1 MGSITTEQTVTLA
14 QLFYVGTDSDY
25 RTTIEAEAAD
35 TVTITACETADGVEI
50 SESDAGDSV
59 VIVDVPYVDNPV
71 QSVRSLSDRLGET
84 PVVAVVESTTD
95 PLVVFDLLLAGAVDY
110 AERDAASGRP
120 TQLLAHLRAM
130 VGADTSVADE
140 DMQRL
145 FRQELET
152 RRQTEKRLAT
162 VLDRIPHPVFY
173 RDTNGVYLGCN
184 TAFERFCGEPRE
196 EIIGS
201 RTEELRSEH
210 HAAVCEQHDDKVLET
225 GEKQV
230 LETTVTLQGE
240 ERHVRTH
247 KAPLSDDR
255 TGIEGIVGSIE
266 DITEQRRQRETLET
280 QTQNLKILNSVTRH
294 DIRNDLQVVLGM
306 AEVLRDHVDDEGME
320 YLETMVSKGNH
331 AVDITRQ
338 ARDLTETMLESDYG
352 TDRVPLKS
360 TLETQIDE
368 IRSTYD
374 QAIIT
379 VEGEIPSTAVIA
391 DGMLASVFRNI
402 LANGIQHNDSEVP
415 KLRVWVE
422 SADGRAT
429 VHIADNGP
437 GVPDDR
443 KDEIFGR
450 GEKGLESSG
459 TGLGLYLVDTL
470 VDRYGGDVY
479 VTDSDRGAEFVIS
492 LRQADT

>member
-1 MGSITTEQTVTLA
+1 VTVETIR
-14 QLFYVGTDSDY
+14 YVGTDADY
-25 RTTIEAEAAD
+25 VTAIENETAD
-35 TVTITACETADGVEI
+35 TVTVTACETAKGVEPP
-50 SESDAGDSV
+50 ESDATGSV
-59 VIVDVPYVDNPV
+59 VIVDVPNVADPV
-71 QSVRSLSDRLGET
+71 QTVQSLSGRLGET

-120 TQLLAHLRAM
+120 TQLLAHLRAI
-130 VGADTSVADE
+130 VGADASVADE

-145 FRQELET
+145 FRRELET

-173 RDTNGVYLGCN
+173 RDTDGVYLGCN
-184 TAFERFCGEPRE
+184 TAFEAFCGEPRE
-196 EIIGS
+196 EIVGS
-201 RTEELRSEH
+201 RTEELRSER
-210 HAAVCEQHDDKVLET
+210 HAELCEQHDDKVLET

-240 ERHVRTH
+240 ERHVRVH
-247 KAPLSDDR
+247 KAPLTEER
-255 TGIEGIVGSIE
+255 TGIAGIVGSIE
-266 DITEQRRQRETLET
+266 DITAQRRQEQTLREQTENLE
-280 QTQNLKILNSVTRH
+280 ILNSVTRH

-306 AEVLRDHVDDEGME
+306 AEILHDHVDDDGIE
-320 YLETMVSKGNH
+320 YLETMVTKGNH

-338 ARDLTETMLESDYG
+338 ARDLTETMLESDFG
-352 TDRVPLKS
+352 TDRIPLKP

-368 IRSTYD
+368 IRSTYS
-374 QAIIT
+374 QAIVT
-379 VEGEIPSTAVIA
+379 VEGEIPSAAVVA
-391 DGMLASVFRNI
+391 DGMLASAFRNI
-402 LANGIQHNDSEVP
+402 LANGIQHNDSAVP
-415 KLRVWVE
+415 QLRVWVQTT
-422 SADGRAT
+422 DGRVT

-479 VTDSDRGAEFVIS
+479 VTDSDDGAEFVIT
-492 LRQADT
+492 LQQAER

>member
-1 MGSITTEQTVTLA
+1 MKFEKIL
-14 QLFYVGTDSDY
+14 YVGTDFDY
-25 RTTIEAEAAD
+25 VSEIDNETPD
-35 TVTITACETADGVEI
+35 TVTVDTAETAENVDSFPADGVN
-50 SESDAGDSV
+50 SV
-59 VIVDVPYVDNPV
+59 VVVDTTTVKRPAQLV
-71 QSVRSLSDRLGET
+71 QSLSDRLDET
-84 PVVAVVESTTD
+84 PVVAVVEPTTD
-95 PLVVFDLLLAGAVDY
+95 PLVVFDVLMAGAVDY
-110 AERDAASGRP
+110 VERDATSGQP
-120 TQLLAHLRAM
+120 TQLFAYLQAM
-130 VGADTSVADE
+130 VGSDTYIDDE

-145 FRQELET
+145 FRRELET
-152 RRQTEKRLAT
+152 RRQTETRLAT
-162 VLDRIPHPVFY
+162 ILDRIPHPMFY
-173 RDTNGVYLGCN
+173 RDTDGVYLGCN
-184 TAFERFCGEPRE
+184 TAFETFCGEPRE

-201 RTEELRSEH
+201 RTEELRSEQ
-210 HAAVCEQHDDKVLET
+210 HAAVCEKHDDKVLET

-230 LETTVTLQGE
+230 LEATITLQGE

-247 KAPLSDDR
+247 KAPLSADR

-266 DITEQRRQRETLET
+266 DITEQRRQEQTLREQTENLE
-280 QTQNLKILNSVTRH
+280 ILNSVTRH

-306 AEVLRDHVDDEGME
+306 AEVLRDHVDDDGIE
-320 YLETMVSKGNH
+320 YLETMVTKGHH

-338 ARDLTETMLESDYG
+338 ARDLTETMLDSEFG
-352 TDRVPLKS
+352 TDRIPLKS

-368 IRSTYD
+368 IRSTYS
-374 QAIIT
+374 QAIVT
-379 VEGEIPSTAVIA
+379 VDGEIPSTAVVA

-402 LANGIQHNDSEVP
+402 LANGIQHNDSAVP
-415 KLRVWVE
+415 QLRVWVQTTDE
-422 SADGRAT
+422 WVT

-479 VTDSDRGAEFVIS
+479 VTDSDEGAEFVIS
-492 LRQADT
+492 LPRADH

>member
-1 MGSITTEQTVTLA
+1 VTV
-14 QLFYVGTDSDY
+14 
-25 RTTIEAEAAD
+25 
-35 TVTITACETADGVEI
+35 TACETADRVETV
-50 SESDAGDSV
+50 EGDAGGRV
-59 VIVDVPYVDNPV
+59 VIVDVPHLDNPV
-71 QSVRSLSDRLGET
+71 QSVRLLSDRLGET

-95 PLVVFDLLLAGAVDY
+95 PLVVFDILLAGAVDY
-110 AERDAASGRP
+110 AERDATSGRP
-120 TQLLAHLRAM
+120 TQLLAHLQAM
-130 VGADTSVADE
+130 VGVDTSVADE

-201 RTEELRSEH
+201 RTKELRSEH

-230 LETTVTLQGE
+230 LETTITLQGE

-247 KAPLSDDR
+247 KAPLSADR

-266 DITEQRRQRETLET
+266 NITEQRRQEQTLREQTENLE
-280 QTQNLKILNSVTRH
+280 ILNSVTRH

-306 AEVLRDHVDDEGME
+306 AEVLRDYVDDDGME
-320 YLETMVSKGNH
+320 YLETMVTKGHH

-338 ARDLTETMLESDYG
+338 ARDLTETMLDSEFG
-352 TDRVPLKS
+352 TDRIPLKS

-368 IRSTYD
+368 IRSTYS

-379 VEGEIPSTAVIA
+379 VEGQIPSTAVIA

-402 LANGIQHNDSEVP
+402 LANGIQHNDSAVP
-415 KLRVWVE
+415 QIRVWAQT
-422 SADGRAT
+422 ADERIT
-429 VHIADNGP
+429 VHISDNGP

-450 GEKGLESSG
+450 GEKELKSSG

-479 VTDSDRGAEFVIS
+479 VTDSDEGAEFVVS
-492 LRQADT
+492 LQRAEQ